1 MSVLVLCVGISTERG
16 ATVPYSHRQLN
27 GELGK
32 FGKKTRLKMAGSAR
46 VLINAIELGV
56 MRTIEQDDL
65 ETHSLS
71 VAVPLDLIN
80 CDAFLEICWQEVVE
94 WAAKMG
100 MSQGIY
106 AVSIVGE
113 FAGSEEG
120 YHGGALKI
128 GHKSFAW
135 RCTADPRVSERFL
148 PLPN

>member
-1 MSVLVLCVGISTERG
+1 MSVLVLCVGIAKERG
-16 ATVPYSHRQLN
+16 ATIPYSHRKLN

-32 FGKKTRLKMAGSAR
+32 FGKKTRIKMAGSAR

-71 VAVPLDLIN
+71 VAVPLELTD
-80 CDAFLEICWQEVVE
+80 CDAFLEICWQGVVE
-94 WAAKMG
+94 WAEKVG
-100 MSQGIY
+100 MNQGMY

-120 YHGGALKI
+120 YHDGALKM

-135 RCTADPRVSERFL
+135 RRTADTLGSERFL
-148 PLPN
+148 PEPS

>member
-1 MSVLVLCVGISTERG
+1 MSVLVLCVGISTEQG
-16 ATVPYSHRQLN
+16 ATVPYSHRKLN

-32 FGKKTRLKMAGSAR
+32 FGKKTRIKMAGSAR

-71 VAVPLDLIN
+71 VAVPLDLID

-120 YHGGALKI
+120 YHSGALSM

-135 RCTADPRVSERFL
+135 RRTRDPRVSERFL